1 MANSKTRTG
10 AGENTGPIAPGACI
24 GILGGGQLGRMTAIA
39 AAEMGYRCLVLEPQE
54 DCPASHVADHIAG
67 AYEDE
72 TVLARFAEACDVVT
86 LEFENVPVAALEFLE
101 QRVPVRPGSKALKIA
116 QDRILEK
123 QFLNDAGIGTA
134 PWTEVTDEKTLAEA
148 IDRIGLPSVLKTARF
163 GYDGKGQA
171 MLKPVTDPLKAWKE
185 LGGVR
190 CILEGFVDFDCE
202 VSVITARSASG
213 AVRAFPVVM
222 NEHSNHI
229 LYKTHAPADL
239 PAATA
244 KAAEEIADRAIEALD
259 LTGLLAVEMFACRDG
274 SVLVN
279 EVAPRPHNSGHWSID
294 ACMTS
299 QFQQLVRAVCGLPL
313 GSTEI
318 LRPSEMTNLLGDE
331 IDDWEAILAE
341 PSAHLHLYGK
351 AEAKPGRKMGHVT
364 RLK

>member
-1 MANSKTRTG
+1 MATDKNDI
-10 AGENTGPIAPGACI
+10 GPIAPGACI

-39 AAEMGYRCLVLEPQE
+39 AAEMGYRCLILEPQE
-54 DCPASHVADHIAG
+54 GCPASHVADHIAG

-72 TVLARFAEACDVVT
+72 AVLARFAEACDVVT
-86 LEFENVPVAALEFLE
+86 LEFENVPVDALKFLE
-101 QRVPVRPGSKALKIA
+101 ERVPVRPGSHALKIA

-123 QFLNDAGIGTA
+123 QALNDAGIGTA
-134 PWTEVTDEKTLAEA
+134 PWAEVIDEAGLLAA
-148 IDRIGLPSVLKTARF
+148 IEKIGMPSVLKTARF

-171 MLKPVTDPLKAWKE
+171 MLKPGMDPVAAWQD

-202 VSVITARSASG
+202 VSVITARSSAGEVKS
-213 AVRAFPVVM
+213 FPVVM
-222 NEHSNHI
+222 NEHRNHI

-244 KAAEEIADRAIEALD
+244 RAAEEIANRAIQALD
-259 LTGLLAVEMFACRDG
+259 LTGLLAVEMFACPDG

-318 LRPSEMTNLLGDE
+318 LRPAEMTNLLGDE
-331 IDDWEAILAE
+331 IDDWHAFLAE
-341 PSAHLHLYGK
+341 PNAQLHLYGK

>member
-1 MANSKTRTG
+1 MADVKNSS
-10 AGENTGPIAPGACI
+10 GPIAPGACI

-39 AAEMGYRCLVLEPQE
+39 AAEMGYRCLILEPQE
-54 DCPASHVADHIAG
+54 GCPASHVADHIAG
-67 AYEDE
+67 NYEDE
-72 TVLARFAEACDVVT
+72 AVLARFAEACDVVT
-86 LEFENVPVAALEFLE
+86 LEFENVPVAALEYLE
-101 QRVPVRPGSKALKIA
+101 QRVPVRPGAYPLKFA

-123 QFLNDAGIGTA
+123 QALNDAGIGTA
-134 PWTEVTDEKTLAEA
+134 PWAEVTDEASLTEA
-148 IDRIGLPSVLKTARF
+148 IEKIGLPSVLKTARF

-171 MLKPVTDPLKAWKE
+171 MLKPGDDPVAAWTG

-202 VSVITARSASG
+202 VSVITARSSTG
-213 AVRAFPVVM
+213 EVKSFPVVM
-222 NEHSNHI
+222 NEHRNHI

-244 KAAEEIADRAIEALD
+244 SAAEDIADKAIEALD

-318 LRPSEMTNLLGDE
+318 LRPAEMTNLLGDE
-331 IDDWEAILAE
+331 IDEWQAFLAE
-341 PSAHLHLYGK
+341 PNAHLHLYGK

>member
-1 MANSKTRTG
+1 MATAKTSS
-10 AGENTGPIAPGACI
+10 GPVPPGSCI

-39 AAEMGYRCLVLEPQE
+39 AAEMGYRCLILEQQE
-54 DCPASHVADHIAG
+54 GCPASHVAEHIVG
-67 AYEDE
+67 SYEDE
-72 TVLARFAEACDVVT
+72 SILARFAEACDVVT
-86 LEFENVPVAALEFLE
+86 LEFENVPVAALQYLE
-101 QRVPVRPGSKALKIA
+101 DRIRVRPGSQALKIA

-123 QFLNDAGIGTA
+123 QALNDAGIGTA
-134 PWTEVTDEKTLAEA
+134 PWAEVTDAASLAAAIEK
-148 IDRIGLPSVLKTARF
+148 IGVPAVLKTARF

-171 MLKPVTDPLKAWKE
+171 MLKPDDDPLKAWE
-185 LGGVR
+185 DLGGVR

-202 VSVITARSASG
+202 ISVITARSATG
-213 AVRAFPVVM
+213 EVRAFPVVM
-222 NEHSNHI
+222 NEHRNHI
-229 LYKTHAPADL
+229 LYKTHVPADL
-239 PAATA
+239 TSETA
-244 KAAEEIADRAIEALD
+244 QAAEDIADKAIEALD

-318 LRPSEMTNLLGDE
+318 LRPAEMTNLLGDE
-331 IDDWEAILAE
+331 IDDWETFLAE
-341 PSAHLHLYGK
+341 PNAHLHLYGK

>member
-1 MANSKTRTG
+1 MATTKT
-10 AGENTGPIAPGACI
+10 NTAPIAPGACI

-39 AAEMGYRCLVLEPQE
+39 AAEMGYRCLILEPQE
-54 DCPASHVADHIAG
+54 GCPASHVADHIAG

-72 TVLARFAEACDVVT
+72 AVLARFAEACDVVT
-86 LEFENVPVAALEFLE
+86 LEFENVPVDALKFLE
-101 QRVPVRPGSKALKIA
+101 ERVPVRPGSHALKIA

-134 PWTEVTDEKTLAEA
+134 PWAEITDEQSLKDA
-148 IDRIGLPSVLKTARF
+148 IDRIGIPSVLKTARF
-163 GYDGKGQA
+163 GYDGKGQV
-171 MLKPVTDPLKAWKE
+171 MLKPGSDPSKAWE
-185 LGGVR
+185 DLGRVR

-202 VSVITARSASG
+202 VSVITARSANG
-213 AVRAFPVVM
+213 TVKAFPVVM
-222 NEHSNHI
+222 NEHRDHI

-239 PAATA
+239 PTSTA
-244 KAAEEIADRAIEALD
+244 KAAEDIADKAIEALD

-318 LRPSEMTNLLGDE
+318 LRPAEMTNLLGNE
-331 IDDWEAILAE
+331 IDDWAAFLAE
-341 PSAHLHLYGK
+341 PNAQLHLYGK

>member
-1 MANSKTRTG
+1 MANSSKIPVTV
-10 AGENTGPIAPGACI
+10 PIAPGACI

-39 AAEMGYRCLVLEPQE
+39 AAEMGYRCLILEPQE
-54 DCPASHVADHIAG
+54 NCPASHVADHIAG

-72 TVLARFAEACDVVT
+72 AVLTRFAEACDVVT
-86 LEFENVPVAALEFLE
+86 LEFENVPVEALEFLE
-101 QRVPVRPGSKALKIA
+101 DRVPVRPGSKALRIA

-123 QFLNDAGIGTA
+123 QALNDAGIGTA
-134 PWTEVTDEKTLAEA
+134 PWAEVTDAASLTAAVEK
-148 IDRIGLPSVLKTARF
+148 IGMPSVLKTARF

-171 MLKPVTDPLKAWKE
+171 MLKPGDDPVKAWSD

-190 CILEGFVDFDCE
+190 CILEGFVTFDCE
-202 VSVITARSASG
+202 ISVITARSATG
-213 AVRAFPVVM
+213 AVKAFPVVM
-222 NEHSNHI
+222 NEHRNHI

-239 PAATA
+239 PGATA
-244 KAAEEIADRAIEALD
+244 KAAEEIADKAIEALD
-259 LTGLLAVEMFACRDG
+259 LTGLLAVEMFACPDG

-318 LRPSEMTNLLGDE
+318 LRPAEMTNLLGDE
-331 IDDWEAILAE
+331 IDAWEAFLAE
-341 PSAHLHLYGK
+341 PNAQLHLYGK
-351 AEAKPGRKMGHVT
+351 TEAKPGRKMGHVT

>member
-1 MANSKTRTG
+1 MAIAKSFS
-10 AGENTGPIAPGACI
+10 GPVPPGACI

-39 AAEMGYRCLVLEPQE
+39 AAEMGYRCLILEPQ
-54 DCPASHVADHIAG
+54 DGCPASHVAEHIVG
-67 AYEDE
+67 SYEDDSI
-72 TVLARFAEACDVVT
+72 LARFAEACDVVT
-86 LEFENVPVAALEFLE
+86 LEFENVPVAALQYLE
-101 QRVPVRPGSKALKIA
+101 ERVPVRPGSQALKIA

-123 QFLNDAGIGTA
+123 QALNDAGIGTA
-134 PWTEVTDEKTLAEA
+134 PWAEVTDEASLAAA
-148 IDRIGLPSVLKTARF
+148 IEKIGVPAVLKTARF

-171 MLKPVTDPLKAWKE
+171 MLKPGDDPAKAWKD

-202 VSVITARSASG
+202 ISVITARSATG
-213 AVRAFPVVM
+213 EVRAFPVVM
-222 NEHSNHI
+222 NEHRNHI

-239 PAATA
+239 PSATA
-244 KAAEEIADRAIEALD
+244 QAAEDIADKAIEALD

-318 LRPSEMTNLLGDE
+318 LRPAEMTNLLGDE
-331 IDDWEAILAE
+331 IDDWETFLAE
-341 PSAHLHLYGK
+341 PNAHLHLYGK

>member
-1 MANSKTRTG
+1 MAKSKTF
-10 AGENTGPIAPGACI
+10 TGPIQPGACI

-39 AAEMGYRCLVLEPQE
+39 AAEMGYRCLILEPQE
-54 DCPASHVADHIAG
+54 GCPASHVAEHIAG
-67 AYEDE
+67 SYKDE
-72 TVLARFAEACDVVT
+72 AVLARFADACDVVT
-86 LEFENVPVAALEFLE
+86 LEFENVPVAALHYLE
-101 QRVPVRPGSKALKIA
+101 DRVPVRPGSHALKIA

-123 QFLNDAGIGTA
+123 QALNDAGIGTA
-134 PWTEVTDEKTLAEA
+134 PWAEVTDEASLIKA
-148 IDRIGLPSVLKTARF
+148 IEKIGVPAVLKTARF

-171 MLKPVTDPLKAWKE
+171 MLKPGDDPLKAWRD

-202 VSVITARSASG
+202 VSVITARSATG
-213 AVRAFPVVM
+213 EIRAFPVVM
-222 NEHSNHI
+222 NEHRNHI

-239 PAATA
+239 PSATA
-244 KAAEEIADRAIEALD
+244 KVAAEIADKAIEALD

-318 LRPSEMTNLLGDE
+318 LRPAEMTNLLGDE
-331 IDDWEAILAE
+331 IDEWETFLAE
-341 PSAHLHLYGK
+341 PNAYLHLYGK